1 MASGN
6 GNATPRARTPI
17 TPYPG
22 ADTAA
27 VRELLVMMKSTLGT
41 LWVSDSL
48 SHMFRL
54 NKYAISHQW
63 RDL

>member
-1 MASGN
+1 MEN
-6 GNATPRARTPI
+6 GQATPRAPRTPI

-41 LWVSDSL
+41 L
-48 SHMFRL
+48 
-54 NKYAISHQW
+54 
-63 RDL
+63 

>member
-1 MASGN
+1 MSETGQ
-6 GNATPRARTPI
+6 ATPRAVPRTPI

-41 LWVSDSL
+41 L
-48 SHMFRL
+48 
-54 NKYAISHQW
+54 
-63 RDL
+63 